1 MNKEKNYILLSIYHD
16 TADQKRLQH
25 SSNSS
30 CNWRLRNCHSNYTW
44 LDIAISNSI
53 WELTIIHKYFYYNS
67 AHTYI
72 LHMQS
77 ICISD
82 SFSLVFCFIVSFVV
96 FLFASNIKV
105 LYFEKMMR
113 IKSFYGRI
121 FLLSPLFPC
130 KGAILVTFSMV
141 SFDIKLYQYMTC

>member
-1 MNKEKNYILLSIYHD
+1 
-16 TADQKRLQH
+16 
-25 SSNSS
+25 
-30 CNWRLRNCHSNYTW
+30 
-44 LDIAISNSI
+44 
-53 WELTIIHKYFYYNS
+53 
-67 AHTYI
+67 
-72 LHMQS
+72 MQS